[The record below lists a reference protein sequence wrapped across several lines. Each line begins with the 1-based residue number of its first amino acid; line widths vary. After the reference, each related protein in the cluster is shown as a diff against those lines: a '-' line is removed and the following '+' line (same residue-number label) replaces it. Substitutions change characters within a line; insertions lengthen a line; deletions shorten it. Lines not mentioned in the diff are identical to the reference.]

1 MVLQKFY
8 NFTCTYSA
16 LVDVAMTDTVFDL
29 LGLGLELDRILAR
42 YTPSKYNFVQ
52 LFISAQLFLQHF
64 QVSASKIK
72 HQRSYFAEELIS
84 SKVRPGVLTRIQ
96 FNQHEQNSKLMNI
109 NT

>member
-1 MVLQKFY
+1 MVVVVYF
-8 NFTCTYSA
+8 
-16 LVDVAMTDTVFDL
+16 